1 MEDYKSIKEISEIF
15 NLPRSSIYFLIKKF
29 NIKSKKRGLRRKLYD
44 FNQFQSVFKKY
55 YEK

>member
-1 MEDYKSIKEISEIF
+1 MEDYKSIKEMSKIF
-15 NLPRSSIYFLIKKF
+15 NLPRSSIYYLIRKF

-44 FNQFQSVFKKY
+44 FNQFQSVFNKF

>member
-1 MEDYKSIKEISEIF
+1 MEDYKSIKEISKIF

-44 FNQFQSVFKKY
+44 FNQFKSIFKQY